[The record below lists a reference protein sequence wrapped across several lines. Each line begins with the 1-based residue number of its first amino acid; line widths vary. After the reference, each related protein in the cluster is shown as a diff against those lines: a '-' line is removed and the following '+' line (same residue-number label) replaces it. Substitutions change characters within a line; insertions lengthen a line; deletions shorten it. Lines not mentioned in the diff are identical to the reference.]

1 MIQPHVGIL
10 PNPDIALA
18 PGVPLTATNA
28 GLEAGGVPESP
39 ESVDPHLAALTE
51 GPGGWAFFE
60 ALIRS
65 MPVVPYI
72 DAPDER
78 RTYYVAPQV
87 TNVFG
92 IDAAQYVA
100 PNDDP
105 LYDHLHPDDRDSVI
119 AEIFRLLDEGGGTV
133 EYRYI
138 RPDTGETV
146 WIEDRF
152 TVIEVDGRRMSP
164 GVFMDVTRQ
173 KLDAARIAEQMQTL
187 EQIDAVSQR
196 FSDLVVGSGDVTA
209 IVRTLADVLDARVS
223 VMDAHGYEI
232 AHEGV
237 ASDDGLSEY
246 PIILRGDRWGTLRVH
261 RAVGSSQVASVAID
275 RASTAI
281 ALALLVER
289 EASLLA
295 ETARTSL
302 VNDLVME
309 RITSGREFRRR
320 SRALGVELGRD
331 PLCVFILEPVSRS
344 QNRSRG
350 RLRLRDAAA
359 TRLTRSL
366 DELGCR
372 ALVATEG
379 ERVVAVIAAPSSL
392 DVRTVAVTLAQTSA
406 RGGLSSI
413 VDGDDVV
420 RGYHQ
425 AVDALHHA
433 AQRLP
438 DEGVGQVVP
447 FDDLGLTLLLQRMA
461 DGPELRRFI
470 DSELGALTAHDRSHG
485 SHLVATLQAYLAENG
500 SKTATAKRLHVER
513 RTIYYRLDRISA
525 LLAHDLD
532 DPETRLRLDLA
543 LRGLTVTEGATDG

>member
-1 MIQPHVGIL
+1 M
-10 PNPDIALA
+10 
-18 PGVPLTATNA
+18 
-28 GLEAGGVPESP
+28 PESP
-39 ESVDPHLAALTE
+39 ESVDPHLLALTQ
-51 GPGGWAFFE
+51 GPAGWAFFE

-65 MPVVPYI
+65 MPAVAYI
-72 DAPDER
+72 DAPEER

-87 TNVFG
+87 ADVMG
-92 IDAAQYVA
+92 VDASQYVA

-105 LYDHLHPDDRDSVI
+105 LYDHLHPDDRESTL
-119 AEIFRLLDEGGGTV
+119 AEIDRLLDEGGGTI

-152 TVIEVDGRRMSP
+152 TVLEVDGRRMSP

-173 KLDAARIAEQMQTL
+173 KLDAARIAEQVQTL

-209 IVRTLADVLDARVS
+209 IVRTLAEILDARVS
-223 VMDAHGYEI
+223 LMDANGYEV
-232 AHEGV
+232 ADEGESLS
-237 ASDDGLSEY
+237 SDGDHSEY
-246 PIILRGDRWGTLRVH
+246 PIILRGDQWGTLTVH
-261 RAVGSSQVASVAID
+261 RTVDGSQVASVAID

-302 VNDLVME
+302 INDLVME

-320 SRALGVELGRD
+320 SRALGVDLGRD
-331 PLCVFILEPVSRS
+331 PLCVLILEPVGRTQGRS
-344 QNRSRG
+344 TDRSASRSRG

-359 TRLTRSL
+359 ARLSRAI
-366 DELGCR
+366 DDAGCR

-379 ERVVAVIAAPSSL
+379 ERVVAVIATPRSL
-392 DVRTVAVTLAQTSA
+392 DVREAAAAFAQTSA
-406 RGGLSSI
+406 RGGLSAL
-413 VDGDDVV
+413 VDGDDVL

-425 AVDALHHA
+425 AVDALQHA
-433 AQRLP
+433 AQRMP
-438 DEGVGQVVP
+438 EEGVGHVVP

-470 DSELGALTAHDRSHG
+470 DSELGCLITHDRANG
-485 SHLVATLQAYLAENG
+485 SHLVTTLQAFLAENG

-513 RTIYYRLDRISA
+513 RTVYYRLERIAA
-525 LLAHDLD
+525 LLGHDLD

-543 LRGLTVTEGATDG
+543 LRGLMVAEGLADG

>member
-1 MIQPHVGIL
+1 M
-10 PNPDIALA
+10 
-18 PGVPLTATNA
+18 
-28 GLEAGGVPESP
+28 PESP
-39 ESVDPHLAALTE
+39 ESVDPHLAALIE
-51 GPGGWAFFE
+51 GPGGWAFYE

-87 TNVFG
+87 ANVMG
-92 IDAAQYVA
+92 IDATQYVA

-105 LYDHLHPDDRDSVI
+105 LYDHLHPDDRESTI
-119 AEIFRLLDEGGGTV
+119 AEIFRALDEGGGTV

-152 TVIEVDGRRMSP
+152 TVVEVDGRRMSP

-173 KLDAARIAEQMQTL
+173 KVDAARIAEQMQTL
-187 EQIDAVSQR
+187 EQIDAVTQR

-209 IVRTLADVLDARVS
+209 IVRTLADVLNAPVS
-223 VMDAHGYEI
+223 LMDAHGYEI
-232 AHEGV
+232 AREGG
-237 ASDDGLSEY
+237 ASGSDDDRSEY
-246 PIILRGDRWGTLRVH
+246 PIILRGDRWGALNVY

-281 ALALLVER
+281 ALALLIER

-309 RITSGREFRRR
+309 RVTSGQEFRRR
-320 SRALGVELGRD
+320 SRALGVDLGRD
-331 PLCVFILEPVSRS
+331 PLCVLILEPVSRTRGTS
-344 QNRSRG
+344 QGRTSARSSNRSRS

-359 TRLTRSL
+359 TRLSRSL

-379 ERVVAVIAAPSSL
+379 ERVVAVIAAPPSL
-392 DVRTVAVTLAQTSA
+392 GLREAAVALAQGSA
-406 RGGLSSI
+406 RGGLSSL
-413 VDGDDVV
+413 VDGDDVA

-438 DEGVGQVVP
+438 EEGIGHVVP

-470 DSELGALTAHDRSHG
+470 DSELGALIAHDRSHG
-485 SHLVATLQAYLAENG
+485 SSLVATLQAFLAENG
-500 SKTATAKRLHVER
+500 SKTATAKRLRVER
-513 RTIYYRLDRISA
+513 RTVYYRLDRIAA
-525 LLAHDLD
+525 LVAHDLD

-543 LRGLTVTEGATDG
+543 LRGLMVAQGAADG